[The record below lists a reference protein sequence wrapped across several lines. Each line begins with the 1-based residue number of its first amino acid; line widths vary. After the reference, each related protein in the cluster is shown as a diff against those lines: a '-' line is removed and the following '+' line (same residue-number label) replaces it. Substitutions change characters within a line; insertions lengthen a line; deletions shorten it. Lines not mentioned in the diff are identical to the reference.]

1 MNKLYE
7 IECQRT
13 NITPKQ
19 FFEYCRK
26 QAEKKGIDIEMWIDC
41 EDWIKP
47 INPEEYHTYIHE
59 DLEKPQREAIKRLP
73 YDTQYYLQGAYNFIM
88 EFQFDTDTKGCG
100 YMYAMEFE
108 R

>member
-1 MNKLYE
+1 MNKMYE

-13 NITPKQ
+13 NVTPKA

-26 QAEKKGIDIEMWIDC
+26 QVAKKGIDIECWTDFEHWSNPITQ
-41 EDWIKP
+41 ETRTFEHENSQKETIK
-47 INPEEYHTYIHE
+47 TM
-59 DLEKPQREAIKRLP
+59 P
-73 YDTQYYLQGAYNFIM
+73 YDLQYFLQGAFNFIM
-88 EFQFDTDTKGCG
+88 EFQFDTETKGYG

>member
-1 MNKLYE
+1 MKKIYE

-13 NITPKQ
+13 NVTPKE

-26 QAEKKGIDIEMWIDC
+26 QAAKKGLDIECWTDF
-41 EDWIKP
+41 EHWSNP
-47 INPEEYHTYIHE
+47 IVKEEYHTTEHNNE
-59 DLEKPQREAIKRLP
+59 EETLRETIKIMP
-73 YDTQYYLQGAYNFIM
+73 YDLQYYFQKAYNFIM

-100 YMYAMEFE
+100 YLYMMEYE